1 MLKPADPG
9 PPGPARPIGDLVHN
23 VVEDGKSYAKAE
35 IGLAK
40 AIAAAKGKA
49 IGIGAALV
57 VAAFVFALAAITA
70 LAVGV
75 VIALETFVGPFAA
88 GFLGMLIFA
97 VVAGILGWYG
107 SQRIRREL

>member
-9 PPGPARPIGDLVHN
+9 PPPPDRPIGDLIHG
-23 VVEDGKSYAKAE
+23 VVEDGKSYARAE
-35 IGLAK
+35 FELAK
-40 AIAAAKGKA
+40 AIGAAKGKA

-57 VAAFVFALAAITA
+57 AAAFVFALAAVTA

-97 VVAGILGWYG
+97 VVAGILAWYG
-107 SQRIRREL
+107 GQRIRREL